1 MKYIK
6 KYNELIKEN
15 TNQSEIKELDSNIL
29 DIYNKIYK
37 EQLLKCIKHSIKYN
51 LGRNYN
57 EKHDAIGLT
66 YYKIKELYSDNKE
79 LVEYAYK
86 RFLK

>member
-1 MKYIK
+1 MS
-6 KYNELIKEN
+6 L
-15 TNQSEIKELDSNIL
+15 
-29 DIYNKIYK
+29 
-37 EQLLKCIKHSIKYN
+37 
-51 LGRNYN
+51 RNYN
-57 EKHDAIGLT
+57 EKHDAIGIT